1 MDTIHAV
8 PQEVP
13 QTWIFYKADKHNL
26 CETHVAH
33 TSYAHLRTCLGRVEA
48 YRLESAE
55 PASSSPNVE
64 AVRIPGAV
72 DGTRSNEL
80 NPQRIKV
87 VCQLWPQ
94 PSSSDRVHD
103 IGSAAT
109 TEGIVGLI
117 ECEQVLRLGG

>member
-1 MDTIHAV
+1 
-8 PQEVP
+8 
-13 QTWIFYKADKHNL
+13 
-26 CETHVAH
+26 
-33 TSYAHLRTCLGRVEA
+33 
-48 YRLESAE
+48 LESAE
-55 PASSSPNVE
+55 PASSSPNVV
-64 AVRIPGAV
+64 AVGIPGAV